1 MIVGDIV
8 RLKPDHHLSKFIK
21 GNCYITQVVKYRNK
35 NRKTRYHIKSPEDH
49 MTWVHLEELDLIS
62 DLRNQVLD
70 QLLVKR
76 I

>member
-1 MIVGDIV
+1 MRKGDIV
-8 RLKPDHHLSKFIK
+8 RLKPDHHLIQFIK
-21 GNCYITQVVKYRNK
+21 GDCRITDVVKYSS
-35 NRKTRYHIKSPEDH
+35 RKTRYHIKNSEDC
-49 MTWVHLEELDLIS
+49 MTWVYLEELDLVS